1 MDFGY
6 NEIQEL
12 LRKGARDFLVNE
24 CPTGLVKKLV
34 DDELGYD
41 PGLWEKMADLGWMG
55 LAFPEKYGG
64 GGGCFLDLAV
74 LLEEMGRVCLPGP
87 FFSTV
92 VLGGL
97 TILDAGSEEQ
107 KKDQLSKIAGGKCF
121 MTLAL
126 TEPSAVYSAKGIET
140 QATREGDCFII
151 SGTKLFVPDAHVADY
166 IICVSRTKA
175 SDNAE
180 QGVSLFLVDAKS
192 PGVRITPLK
201 TMAGDKQSEVL
212 FDNVKVP
219 AKNLIG
225 ELNKGWP
232 LVQRIVRRAAIGKCA
247 DMVGGGQKVLE
258 MTVDYVKQRIQFG
271 RPVGSFQTI
280 QNYCTQIA
288 IDTETSKVITY
299 EAAWK
304 ISEGNLEAREISM
317 AKAWVSD
324 AYKRIVSLGHQ
335 CHGGMAYMIDHDMH
349 LYLKRA
355 KADEL
360 SFGDADYQRELVAQ
374 EMGL

>member
-1 MDFGY
+1 
-6 NEIQEL
+6 
-12 LRKGARDFLVNE
+12 
-24 CPTGLVKKLV
+24 
-34 DDELGYD
+34 
-41 PGLWEKMADLGWMG
+41 
-55 LAFPEKYGG
+55 
-64 GGGCFLDLAV
+64 
-74 LLEEMGRVCLPGP
+74 
-87 FFSTV
+87 
-92 VLGGL
+92 
-97 TILDAGSEEQ
+97 
-107 KKDQLSKIAGGKCF
+107 
-121 MTLAL
+121 
-126 TEPSAVYSAKGIET
+126 
-140 QATREGDCFII
+140 
-151 SGTKLFVPDAHVADY
+151 
-166 IICVSRTKA
+166 
-175 SDNAE
+175 
-180 QGVSLFLVDAKS
+180 
-192 PGVRITPLK
+192 
-201 TMAGDKQSEVL
+201 
-212 FDNVKVP
+212 
-219 AKNLIG
+219 
-225 ELNKGWP
+225 
-232 LVQRIVRRAAIGKCA
+232 VQRIVRRAAIGKCA